1 MIINKYLRILL
12 INICIFICFPPAV
25 SFLSGGSEPS
35 EKIFK
40 AAVLLVVVID
50 LILLIYS
57 VNNKKTQRGI
67 FNKIIFLMVIISFAV
82 APIIPLSSP
91 SDILIFNEKTKNQ
104 KSEIAQ
110 ITEVKLDDNLYLC
123 IFKRNDRYCC
133 STIKKGILTYNVEHY
148 IYSWDQEETDICAL
162 PHKGIMP
169 YEDDF
174 DIYYAALGDKTYRA
188 YIDGEEMKT
197 ITADDLTLC
206 YLITEE
212 KDDSNENKAE
222 FEVRNT
228 KNELLYNI
236 TIAK

>member
-1 MIINKYLRILL
+1 M
-12 INICIFICFPPAV
+12 
-25 SFLSGGSEPS
+25 
-35 EKIFK
+35 
-40 AAVLLVVVID
+40 
-50 LILLIYS
+50 
-57 VNNKKTQRGI
+57 
-67 FNKIIFLMVIISFAV
+67 
-82 APIIPLSSP
+82 SSP

-104 KSEIAQ
+104 KGEIAQ

-212 KDDSNENKAE
+212 KNDSNENKAE